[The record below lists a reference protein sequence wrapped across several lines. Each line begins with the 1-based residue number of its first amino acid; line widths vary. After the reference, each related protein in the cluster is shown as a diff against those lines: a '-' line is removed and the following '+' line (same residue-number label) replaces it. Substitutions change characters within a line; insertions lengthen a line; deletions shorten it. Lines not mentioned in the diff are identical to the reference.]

1 MEKKKKLLAELIRR
15 EQTILET
22 RCNIWSLSASVSAD
36 RPAGR
41 EFFEACEQ
49 LDKHLRNYR
58 SWVKR
63 HEAELIRADIWEP
76 LINPLQ

>member
-1 MEKKKKLLAELIRR
+1 MEKRQKLLTELIRR
-15 EQTILET
+15 EQQILET
-22 RCNIWSLSASVSAD
+22 RCVIWGVEVSAD

-49 LDKHLRNYR
+49 LNKHLRNYR

-63 HEAELIRADIWEP
+63 HEIELARAEIWEP

>member
-1 MEKKKKLLAELIRR
+1 MDKRQKLLAELIRR
-15 EQTILET
+15 EQQILET
-22 RCNIWSLSASVSAD
+22 RCVIWGTKVSAD

-41 EFFEACEQ
+41 DFFEACEQ

-63 HEAELIRADIWEP
+63 HTGDLIRADIWEP
-76 LINPLQ
+76 LVNPLQ